1 MHLDSIHLYYSRK
14 FKPSRLLLFFVKSYK
29 EGKTVTKKSEL
40 PNLETSLAEISALIE
55 KMEHGN
61 LSLDQSLTQFER
73 GITLIK
79 HAQKIL
85 QETEQKVQI
94 LIQNN
99 NQESLTSYEND
110 EE

>member
-1 MHLDSIHLYYSRK
+1 M
-14 FKPSRLLLFFVKSYK
+14 
-29 EGKTVTKKSEL
+29 TKNAEL
-40 PNLETSLAEISALIE
+40 PNFETSLTEISTLIE

-61 LSLDQSLTQFER
+61 LSLEQSLSQFER
-73 GITLIK
+73 GILLIR

-94 LIQNN
+94 LIQTGT
-99 NQESLTSYEND
+99 QETLDQFEND